1 MRLTALLLVLLCCL
15 LPRASALA
23 DTVALYAAEV
33 PLAVRER
40 AAEDEAFTAALAQ
53 VLVRVT
59 GQRDVG
65 ADEAL
70 AGLLARPRALVRQWS
85 YTREGLWV
93 EFDSGLVARELRALE
108 RPVWGAERPRV
119 LIWLAIDD
127 GERPAF
133 VLGEQHSAW
142 PPQLEFIEEGDQEAL
157 PAWPGPVAPARLP
170 VDGFPGTERSGDE
183 GPGPALAGEVS
194 GVSAMAT
201 PGAMRELLDEIAAV
215 RGLPLA
221 VPVMDLADRVR
232 VTPER
237 LCGAGFESWPE
248 SRLAVEAVAAE
259 PEVDLP
265 WRVAVERYRADA
277 ILIGCALALGDRLVI
292 DWTLQLGEGEGGE
305 RRRWR
310 GDLAEGPNGAA
321 DVLARALAPV
331 GRETGLHRL
340 QVSGI
345 DGLAAYGR
353 LMRHLEGLSLI
364 DGVDVERVS
373 GETVHLS
380 VRTRADATQL
390 ARALQIGRT
399 LAALPGEG
407 RYALLP

>member
-1 MRLTALLLVLLCCL
+1 MRFTALLLLLLCCL
-15 LPRASALA
+15 LPRMSALA
-23 DTVALYAAEV
+23 DTSALYAAEV

-40 AAEDEAFTAALAQ
+40 AAEDAAFTSALAQ

-70 AGLLARPRALVRQWS
+70 VGLLARPRALVRQWS

-93 EFDSGLVARELRALE
+93 EFDSALVARELRAVE
-108 RPVWGAERPRV
+108 RPVWGTERPRV

-133 VLGEQHSAW
+133 VLGEQYSAW
-142 PPQLEFIEEGDQEAL
+142 PPQLESIEEDDQEAW

-170 VDGFPGTERSGDE
+170 VDGFPD
-183 GPGPALAGEVS
+183 
-194 GVSAMAT
+194 
-201 PGAMRELLDEIAAV
+201 AMRELLDEIAVV

-221 VPVMDLADRVR
+221 LPVMDLADRVR

-237 LCGAGFESWPE
+237 LCGAGFESWAE
-248 SRLAVEAVAAE
+248 SRLAVEAFAAD

-277 ILIGCALALGDRLVI
+277 VLIGCALALGDRLVI

-331 GRETGLHRL
+331 GRETGLYRL